1 MKFYQA
7 FNNSLG
13 QNGSKMEQEIF
24 EYFLENL
31 DFKEFAKKNNIV
43 LNNEQEK
50 IIEICKKME
59 RNIEYG
65 LLCKKL
71 TDDEVNLILSLD
83 FGKRA
88 IGFLKRIELFNQISF
103 KEYLKYEKTEEEN
116 IQNQIHFSIKKEL
129 LKFNKKIIKEFKLN
143 LYRYLFNENINYIK
157 LELTNYGEILD

>member
-13 QNGSKMEQEIF
+13 QNGSKMEQEIV

-31 DFKEFAKKNNIV
+31 DFKEFAKKNNII

-50 IIEICKKME
+50 IIEICRKME
-59 RNIEYG
+59 RNIEYD
-65 LLCKKL
+65 LWKKL

-83 FGKRA
+83 FGKIA

-116 IQNQIHFSIKKEL
+116 IQSQIYFSIKKEF

>member
-13 QNGSKMEQEIF
+13 QNGSKMEQEIV

-31 DFKEFAKKNNIV
+31 DFKEFAKKNNII

-50 IIEICKKME
+50 IIEICRKME
-59 RNIEYG
+59 RNIEYD
-65 LLCKKL
+65 LWKKL
-71 TDDEVNLILSLD
+71 TDDEINLILSLD
-83 FGKRA
+83 FGKIA

-116 IQNQIHFSIKKEL
+116 IQNQIYFSIKKEL

>member
-13 QNGSKMEQEIF
+13 QNGSKMEQEIV

-31 DFKEFAKKNNIV
+31 DFKEFAKKNNII

-50 IIEICKKME
+50 IIEICRKME
-59 RNIEYG
+59 RNIEYD
-65 LLCKKL
+65 LWKKL

-83 FGKRA
+83 FGKIA

-116 IQNQIHFSIKKEL
+116 IQSQIYFSIKKEL

-143 LYRYLFNENINYIK
+143 LYRYLFNEDINYIK

>member
-13 QNGSKMEQEIF
+13 QNGSKMEQEIV

-59 RNIEYG
+59 RNIEYD
-65 LLCKKL
+65 LCKKL

-83 FGKRA
+83 FGKIA
-88 IGFLKRIELFNQISF
+88 IGILKRIELFNQISF

-116 IQNQIHFSIKKEL
+116 IQGQIYFSIKKEL
-129 LKFNKKIIKEFKLN
+129 LKFNKKIIKELKLN
-143 LYRYLFNENINYIK
+143 LYRYLFNEDINYIK
-157 LELTNYGEILD
+157 LELTNYVGILD

>member
-13 QNGSKMEQEIF
+13 QNGSKMEQEIV

-31 DFKEFAKKNNIV
+31 DFKEFAKKNNII

-50 IIEICKKME
+50 IIEICRKME
-59 RNIEYG
+59 RNIEYD
-65 LLCKKL
+65 LWKKL

-83 FGKRA
+83 FGKIA
-88 IGFLKRIELFNQISF
+88 IGILKRIELFNQISF

-116 IQNQIHFSIKKEL
+116 IQGQIYFSIKKEL

>member
-13 QNGSKMEQEIF
+13 QNGSKMEQEIV

-31 DFKEFAKKNNIV
+31 DFKEFAKKNNII

-50 IIEICKKME
+50 IIEICRKME
-59 RNIEYG
+59 RNIEYD
-65 LLCKKL
+65 LWKKL

-83 FGKRA
+83 FGKIA

-116 IQNQIHFSIKKEL
+116 IQNQIYFSIKKEL